1 MHVGFDIVELA
12 SQDLK
17 PQQEIRARISGGN
30 TRYVR
35 HLSKCYRQVL
45 QQQLQPSQLRR
56 LAELQDR
63 RQQIWTAYDEGLA
76 DIPQIFLPKK
86 SLAGDTHGLFTYC
99 IRTPKRN
106 VLAKTLLDAD
116 IYTTLRYH
124 PLHMNPLYG
133 QTSKRLPHSEQL
145 NQDAL
150 SIPLH
155 PRLSDDDVDHVI
167 QAIHNFADRHF

>member
-1 MHVGFDIVELA
+1 MHGI
-12 SQDLK
+12 
-17 PQQEIRARISGGN
+17 
-30 TRYVR
+30 
-35 HLSKCYRQVL
+35 
-45 QQQLQPSQLRR
+45 
-56 LAELQDR
+56 
-63 RQQIWTAYDEGLA
+63 
-76 DIPQIFLPKK
+76 
-86 SLAGDTHGLFTYC
+86 FTYC

-106 VLAKTLLDAD
+106 LLAKALLDAD